1 MPYEAPT
8 VAFAPATARERITSI
23 DAEMSN
29 LPQSKVLDL
38 SLERSALQLHL
49 DAYIYPVST
58 LPNEVVSEV
67 FLHTLPT
74 WDLYADPLNRGL
86 QSSLL
91 LGGICRKWREISI
104 STPSLWTRIEIWL
117 DNVASHDNKLRLL
130 DIWLTR
136 SRACPLFIT
145 IMADGRLDAR
155 DRFSCRAFVEAI
167 VPHCGRWDTLHLTV
181 PFRDLP
187 LLRGKWPMLRELAL
201 DILDVDEE
209 ALAPVHV
216 FDPAPKLTNI
226 MILPTLSP
234 HRIVFP
240 WTQLTLLSLHVE
252 SADRLLE
259 VLPLIVNV
267 ASLVIAIRCFDEH
280 PPQYIPDIPP
290 LLSLHALRVQGSY
303 PIDSTIFVRLFQK
316 LTLPKLRRLQAY
328 TPSLPPPA
336 IADLLARSG
345 CLLWSFRLSIQN
357 STFGYDDY
365 RRAMPTV
372 GKIVFEELGYEP
384 GSEGLDSSDLWST
397 SDSADGEESEGDGS
411 DEEEQSSD
419 DDG

>member
-1 MPYEAPT
+1 MSFEAP
-8 VAFAPATARERITSI
+8 A
-23 DAEMSN
+23 
-29 LPQSKVLDL
+29 
-38 SLERSALQLHL
+38 ALQRHL
-49 DAYIYPVST
+49 DAYIYPVLT

-74 WDLYADPLNRGL
+74 WDLYADPASRGL
-86 QSSLL
+86 QASLL
-91 LGGICRKWREISI
+91 LGGICRKWRDISI

-117 DNVASHDNKLRLL
+117 DNVPSHDDKLRLL

-145 IMADGRLDAR
+145 IMADGRLDAS
-155 DRFSCRAFVEAI
+155 DRSI

-181 PFRDLP
+181 PFSDLV

-209 ALAPVHV
+209 ATAPVHV
-216 FDPAPKLTNI
+216 FDQAPRLTNV
-226 MILPTLSP
+226 MTLPTLSP

-252 SADRLLE
+252 SAARLLE

-280 PPQYIPDIPP
+280 PPQHIPDIPP
-290 LLSLHALRVQGSY
+290 LLFLHALRVQGSY

-316 LTLPKLRRLQAY
+316 LTVPKLGRLQAY
-328 TPSLPPPA
+328 TPSLPPSA

-345 CLLWSFRLSIQN
+345 CLPRSFRLSIQN
-357 STFGYDDY
+357 STFLHDDY
-365 RRAMPTV
+365 RRVMPT
-372 GKIVFEELGYEP
+372 ELGYEP
-384 GSEGLDSSDLWST
+384 GAQGIDSSDSPST
-397 SDSADGEESEGDGS
+397 LDSADEDTEQESEDDAF
-411 DEEEQSSD
+411 DEEDQSLD
-419 DDG
+419 DDS